1 MTILRH
7 ELKQGRRMAII
18 WAVGC
23 ALIEVLSL
31 SVFPKVKNGMTLI
44 NQMLKSMGTLAKA
57 FAADRLDY
65 GTVMGYYAAEAGNI
79 LSLGGGLFAA
89 ILGISMLSKEEGRH
103 TAEYLFPHPVSR
115 LWVLV
120 QKLMAMLLLFLT
132 FSAITA
138 TASWLTLRW
147 LGEPFSMVDFVQ
159 IHMGVYLL
167 MLHLGCLCLCISAFM
182 SRDST
187 GLGIGLS
194 LGMYFM
200 LLLIN
205 MEVGIDAL
213 RYLTPYYYTEAAKL
227 VGPDSFH
234 SFFLKLNLGL
244 SAAFLMIGFSR
255 YATKDL
261 RI

>member
-7 ELKQGRRMAII
+7 ELKQGRRMALI
-18 WAVGC
+18 WAIGC

-31 SVFPKVKNGMTLI
+31 SVFPKVKSGMALI
-44 NQMLKSMGTLAKA
+44 NQMLSGMGALAKA

-103 TAEYLFPHPVSR
+103 TAEYLFPHPIGR
-115 LWVLV
+115 MWVLV
-120 QKLMAMLLLFLT
+120 QKFVAMLLLFLT
-132 FSAITA
+132 FSVITSG
-138 TASWLTLRW
+138 ASWLTLQW
-147 LGEPFSMVDFVQ
+147 LGEPFDMLDFAQ
-159 IHMGVYLL
+159 IHIGIYLL
-167 MLHLGCLCLCISAFM
+167 MVHLGCLCLCISAFM
-182 SRDST
+182 SRDSI

-194 LGMYFM
+194 LGLYFM

-227 VGPDSFH
+227 VGPDSFQP
-234 SFFLKLNLGL
+234 FFLKLNLGL
-244 SAAFLMIGFSR
+244 SAAFLLLGFGC